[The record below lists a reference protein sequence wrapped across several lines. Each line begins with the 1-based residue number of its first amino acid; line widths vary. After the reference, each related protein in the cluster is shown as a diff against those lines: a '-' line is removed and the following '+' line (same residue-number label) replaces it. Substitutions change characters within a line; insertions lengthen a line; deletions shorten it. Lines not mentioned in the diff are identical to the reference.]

1 MTDDAITRPQL
12 RLRGR
17 SFIAV
22 ALAPEPPVMEWLAR
36 LDSQIERAPTF
47 FVGRPVVLD
56 LAATR
61 LNEPGI
67 RALLGELA
75 GRNIQIIGIEG
86 VDPAVQIA
94 NATGWPP
101 MLNGGR
107 TASAIAIPEEPAP
120 LPPES
125 DAPDAPPPPQ
135 EPASLLVKEPIRSGQ
150 SIVFPRGDVTIVG
163 SVGSGAEVMAG
174 GSIHVY
180 GTLRGRAIAGMV
192 GNPEARIF
200 CRRLEAE
207 LLAIDGLYRTAED
220 MDPQLRGRAVQAW
233 LDRDSIVMA
242 ALD

>member
-1 MTDDAITRPQL
+1 MNDDSIARPQL

-36 LDSQIERAPTF
+36 LDAQIERAPSF

-56 LAATR
+56 LSATK
-61 LNEPGI
+61 LNEPGV
-67 RALLGELA
+67 RTLLVELTA
-75 GRNIQIIGIEG
+75 RKIQIIGIEG
-86 VDPAVQIA
+86 ADPAVQA
-94 NATGWPP
+94 VDAPGWPP

-107 TASAIAIPEEPAP
+107 TASAITIPDEPT
-120 LPPES
+120 PPPREQE
-125 DAPDAPPPPQ
+125 APPPPE
-135 EPASLLVKEPIRSGQ
+135 EPASLLIKEPIRSGQ
-150 SIVFPRGDVTIVG
+150 SIVFPKGDVTIVG

-180 GTLRGRAIAGMV
+180 GTLRGRAIAGMI

-220 MDPQLRGRAVQAW
+220 MDPQLRGRPVQAW

-242 ALD
+242 TLD